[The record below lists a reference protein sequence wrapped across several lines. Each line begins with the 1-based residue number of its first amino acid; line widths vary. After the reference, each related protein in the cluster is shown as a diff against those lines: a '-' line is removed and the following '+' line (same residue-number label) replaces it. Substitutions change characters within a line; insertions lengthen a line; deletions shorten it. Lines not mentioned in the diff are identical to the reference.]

1 MECSS
6 RPTRIRTAASV
17 PRCEYIRVPTLVAY
31 FYGELGYVVRE
42 TFLASQILSRTRAPP
57 VLGVCYSFWLD
68 KFRKIEMA
76 LKKIFCPCCS
86 QSFYGSDQ
94 VGAVIS
100 CSNCGRALEIK
111 DGTVKEHVPGM
122 KGGAAQTVVEQS
134 LNSQPQQSP
143 VTSYHSSPE
152 SAVSSDAPVQ
162 PPELDIPNSST
173 HSVFD
178 VAALQTVI
186 WKVILPAGL
195 ACAFVATVLMV
206 ARQTLK
212 KNSIPRPTINLS
224 PHSPVSVVR
233 TQPRQL
239 SAQNQSSPQKQTPDS
254 SERPT
259 SPPTESNT
267 TGDRVMQ
274 AIQSVAVVADNDGH
288 GSGFVASDNMLV
300 TNYHVIEKSKIE
312 DVRII
317 FPDYQPL
324 EGQSLPVKLVEFDH
338 VNDLALLS
346 FNADVPPLTV
356 KPSYVYKKGQP
367 VTAIGSPG
375 TGGSDTLVNFVT
387 DGRLGPPAT
396 EHRWWSLSMP
406 INGGNSGGPVLDSKT
421 GEVIA
426 VVVATYRETQS
437 QGLAVS
443 HEVLLELLQSGE
455 KSDQSSVQKTK
466 LEHRI
471 RCCLHELVKILS
483 LEQITFNMSCR
494 VAVDDE
500 DGTPESRLRAFNQFK
515 SEVTSKLGEEYAIF
529 ETELAEEVH
538 LLQQQSES
546 QAAARGLKKLHDAID
561 DHASQLRK
569 SVGLS
574 SVEQYLKDFRASLE
588 HAWDLADASAEM
600 LGIDIENPRDNG

>member
-1 MECSS
+1 
-6 RPTRIRTAASV
+6 
-17 PRCEYIRVPTLVAY
+17 
-31 FYGELGYVVRE
+31 
-42 TFLASQILSRTRAPP
+42 
-57 VLGVCYSFWLD
+57 
-68 KFRKIEMA
+68 MA
-76 LKKIFCPCCS
+76 LQKIFCPFCR

-94 VGAVIS
+94 VGAVIA
-100 CSNCGRALEIK
+100 CSNCSRKLEIK
-111 DGTVKEHVPGM
+111 NGSVKEYVPEREEGRP
-122 KGGAAQTVVEQS
+122 QTAVEQFS
-134 LNSQPQQSP
+134 HSRPQQSP
-143 VTSYHSSPE
+143 VTHLHSS
-152 SAVSSDAPVQ
+152 SKGLVSSDKPIQ
-162 PPELDIPNSST
+162 PPELELPNSSS
-173 HSVFD
+173 HSVFE
-178 VAALQTVI
+178 VAALQTAI

-195 ACAFVATVLMV
+195 AFAFVATVLMV
-206 ARQTLK
+206 AQQTLK
-212 KNSIPRPTINLS
+212 KNSMPRPTINLS
-224 PHSPVSVVR
+224 PHSPVSVAR
-233 TQPRQL
+233 TRPRQSSTQNRAL
-239 SAQNQSSPQKQTPDS
+239 SAKQTPDS
-254 SERPT
+254 GRSPA
-259 SPPTESNT
+259 SPPAEPGTA
-267 TGDRVMQ
+267 GDRVMQ

-288 GSGFVASDNMLV
+288 GSGFVASENMLV

-324 EGQSLPVKLVEFDH
+324 DGQSLPVKLVEFDH

-426 VVVATYRETQS
+426 VVVATYRKTQS

-443 HEVLLELLQSGE
+443 HEVLLELLQAGKNSN
-455 KSDQSSVQKTK
+455 QSSIQNTK
-466 LEHRI
+466 LKHRI
-471 RCCLHELVKILS
+471 RCCLHELVNILS

-494 VAVDDE
+494 AAADD

-515 SEVTSKLGEEYAIF
+515 SEVTSKLGEEYASF

-546 QAAARGLKKLHDAID
+546 RAAARGLKKLHDAID
-561 DHASQLRK
+561 DHAAQLRQ

-574 SVEQYLKDFRASLE
+574 SIEKYLKDFHASLE

-600 LGIDIENPRDNG
+600 LGIDIEKPRDNG

>member
-1 MECSS
+1 
-6 RPTRIRTAASV
+6 
-17 PRCEYIRVPTLVAY
+17 
-31 FYGELGYVVRE
+31 
-42 TFLASQILSRTRAPP
+42 
-57 VLGVCYSFWLD
+57 
-68 KFRKIEMA
+68 MA
-76 LKKIFCPCCS
+76 LRKIFCPCCS
-86 QSFYGSDQ
+86 QSFYASDQ
-94 VGAVIS
+94 VGAVVS
-100 CSNCGRALEIK
+100 CSNCGRALEVK
-111 DGTVKEHVPGM
+111 DGTVREYVPGT

-134 LNSQPQQSP
+134 STSRPQQSP
-143 VTSYHSSPE
+143 MTSRHSSTE

-162 PPELDIPNSST
+162 PPELDIPHSST

-195 ACAFVATVLMV
+195 AFAFVATVLMV

-212 KNSIPRPTINLS
+212 KNSMPRPTINLS
-224 PHSPVSVVR
+224 PHSPISVAR
-233 TQPRQL
+233 TRPRPS
-239 SAQNQSSPQKQTPDS
+239 SAKRTPDS
-254 SERPT
+254 GKRPA
-259 SPPTESNT
+259 SPPTEPGT
-267 TGDRVMQ
+267 AGDRVMQ

-288 GSGFVASDNMLV
+288 GSGFVASKNMLV

-324 EGQSLPVKLVEFDH
+324 DGQSLPVKLVEFDH

-356 KPSYVYKKGQP
+356 KSSYVYKKGQP

-443 HEVLLELLQSGE
+443 HEVLLELLQAGE
-455 KSDQSSVQKTK
+455 KSNQTTVQKTE

-471 RCCLHELVKILS
+471 RCCLHELVNILS

-494 VAVDDE
+494 AAADD

-515 SEVTSKLGEEYAIF
+515 SEVTSKLGEEYASF

-546 QAAARGLKKLHDAID
+546 RAAARGLKKLHDAID
-561 DHASQLRK
+561 DHAAQLRQ

-574 SVEQYLKDFRASLE
+574 SIEKYLKDFHASLE

-600 LGIDIENPRDNG
+600 LGIDIEKP